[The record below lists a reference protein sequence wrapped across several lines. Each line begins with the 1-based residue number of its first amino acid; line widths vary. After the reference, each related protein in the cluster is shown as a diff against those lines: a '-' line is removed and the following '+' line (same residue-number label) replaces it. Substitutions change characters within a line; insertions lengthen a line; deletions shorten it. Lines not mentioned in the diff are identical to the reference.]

1 MKTFLSIL
9 LIGSTVAVS
18 SQNEENNNVMQQ
30 QVTLENNGVNY
41 SKNPSI
47 QFHTRNINMPYTAA
61 TQKVRTRRNSSN
73 SYSLNI
79 EAPQV
84 DLNVKL
90 NLNVP
95 SINLNIN
102 DVKKEKVNAKK
113 VSPKRLEDFRI
124 KTGNS
129 DSGSVSHKRQKEHKL
144 FQKKVIKPI
153 KRWMQRTFKH
163 TAKFQLSCACFQF

>member
-47 QFHTRNINMPYTAA
+47 QFHTRNINVPYTAA
-61 TQKVRTRRNSSN
+61 TQKVRTRGNSSN

-102 DVKKEKVNAKK
+102 DVKKEKVKQ
-113 VSPKRLEDFRI
+113 VSPKRVEDFRI

-129 DSGSVSHKRQKEHKL
+129 ASGSVSHKSQKENKS
-144 FQKKVIKPI
+144 FQKKVLKPI
-153 KRWMQRTFKH
+153 RCWAQRTFKH